1 MLNYMFQYKFSILTA
16 GFIALLSLVPSSSM
30 PDSSLFS
37 IIFLDKIVHV
47 GMYASFGLVALFE
60 TRCHSHCYLLHFF
73 FLLGIFAMSSLL
85 EVLQA
90 TVVASRSAEW
100 LDLLANFT
108 GLAAAY
114 PAYRIIHRLRS

>member
-1 MLNYMFQYKFSILTA
+1 MFQYKFSILLA

-37 IIFLDKIVHV
+37 ISFLDKIVHFA
-47 GMYASFGLVALFE
+47 MYASFGFVALME
-60 TRCHSHCYLLHFF
+60 TRCHNQCQRLHFL
-73 FLLGIFAMSSLL
+73 FLSGIFMMSILI
-85 EVLQA
+85 EILQA

-108 GLAAAY
+108 GLAVAY
-114 PAYRIIHRLRS
+114 PAYLIIRLLRS